1 MATYNW
7 QLWDNFTAAAEE
19 LGLELRST
27 DGGCVYI
34 GVPEEIREKFYVMCW
49 TPLNQLPHI
58 QRKAERKSPLGDF
71 EIKNLIDNLRQ
82 NHGDFHLEFGA
93 KLRSD
98 GSMFWFPNLS
108 IGCPTPSKD
117 DIVRAVKIM
126 MDTENFERNR
136 MLALLREPADEY
148 EEAAE

>member
-27 DGGCVYI
+27 DGGCVYMD
-34 GVPEEIREKFYVMCW
+34 VPEEIRQKFYVMCW
-49 TPLNQLPHI
+49 TPLNKLHMI
-58 QRKAERKSPLGDF
+58 AHRMSDA
-71 EIKNLIDNLRQ
+71 KNWENRLDDLRQ

-93 KLRSD
+93 KLCSD
-98 GSMFWFPNLS
+98 GGMFWFPNLNNKA
-108 IGCPTPSKD
+108 TKD

-148 EEAAE
+148 EGAAE